1 MIAACEPEALQDM
14 AKVAAPSQTKQRIM
28 LAGALGALIVAV
40 VIIWYNL
47 AGGSPARYANE
58 RVFVCAETGKA
69 FEHTLQAGE
78 TQPIYSPYTKQ
89 NTGWIAEPCYWTKD
103 GRAKKEP
110 TWVIERR
117 RMGLE
122 GKTYCPD
129 CGREVVGHN
138 PRPPM
143 ELMDAAE

>member
-28 LAGALGALIVAV
+28 LAGSLAALLI
-40 VIIWYNL
+40 
-47 AGGSPARYANE
+47 AGGLVWYSFGGETPLRQANE
-58 RVFVCAETGKA
+58 RVFMCAETGKT
-69 FEHTLQAGE
+69 FFHELESGE
-78 TQPIYSPYTKQ
+78 IEPIYSPHSKQ
-89 NTGWIAEPCYWTKD
+89 NTGWIAEPCYWTND

-138 PRPPM
+138 PRPPK